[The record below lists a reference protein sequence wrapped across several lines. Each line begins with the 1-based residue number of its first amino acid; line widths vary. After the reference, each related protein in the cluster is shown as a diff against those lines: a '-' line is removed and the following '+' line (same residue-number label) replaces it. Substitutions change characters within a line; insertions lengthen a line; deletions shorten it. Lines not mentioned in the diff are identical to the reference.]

1 MPTHLTD
8 SQLARFRT
16 NPLEPFDKVNIGI
29 KSILASH
36 VIQSKNLANALDRHN
51 ICSWVFLFAQ
61 HKQGDR
67 RAWFH
72 FNSGLLELNLQ
83 LYLDEVCLEFHDSIH
98 APFSAVHLKWSKD
111 CIIQLARSTCSCE
124 LAGSSLVVALKLRN
138 IKVGCPAHVRCNY
151 NFLILL
157 CSSTKI
163 KCHCGDSDGS
173 ILQRLIKCCTR
184 LPAELDGDFGNSNH
198 HFVQFHQNWEMLP
211 TWHFSWTAQDTH
223 SKKSVLCSSPKG
235 HNSNKVKWISLSAQK
250 DRK

>member
-1 MPTHLTD
+1 MSYNRRTWRMLLTVTTSVVEYSCLHSAD
-8 SQLARFRT
+8 
-16 NPLEPFDKVNIGI
+16 NKEHDYY
-29 KSILASH
+29 
-36 VIQSKNLANALDRHN
+36 
-51 ICSWVFLFAQ
+51 
-61 HKQGDR
+61 
-67 RAWFH
+67 
-72 FNSGLLELNLQ
+72 NSGTSGSQ
-83 LYLDEVCLEFHDSIH
+83 PAAPLDDSIH
-98 APFSAVHLKWSKD
+98 ATFSAVHLKWSKD
-111 CIIQLARSTCSCE
+111 CIIQLARSTCSHE

-184 LPAELDGDFGNSNH
+184 LPAEFDGDFGNSNH

-223 SKKSVLCSSPKG
+223 SKKVFCAEVIIATRWNGYPYLHKNIESKQLLV
-235 HNSNKVKWISLSAQK
+235 NKNIWNIYKMKRSILIMFLAITQGQ
-250 DRK
+250 

>member
-1 MPTHLTD
+1 MSYNRRTWRMLLTVTTSVVEYSCLHSAD
-8 SQLARFRT
+8 
-16 NPLEPFDKVNIGI
+16 NKEHDYY
-29 KSILASH
+29 
-36 VIQSKNLANALDRHN
+36 
-51 ICSWVFLFAQ
+51 
-61 HKQGDR
+61 
-67 RAWFH
+67 
-72 FNSGLLELNLQ
+72 NSGTSGSQ
-83 LYLDEVCLEFHDSIH
+83 PAAPPDDSIH
-98 APFSAVHLKWSKD
+98 ATFSAVRLKWSKD

>member
-1 MPTHLTD
+1 MSYNRRTWRMLLTVTT
-8 SQLARFRT
+8 SVVEYSCLHST
-16 NPLEPFDKVNIGI
+16 NK
-29 KSILASH
+29 KSMLTIIMA
-36 VIQSKNLANALDRHN
+36 
-51 ICSWVFLFAQ
+51 F
-61 HKQGDR
+61 
-67 RAWFH
+67 
-72 FNSGLLELNLQ
+72 LELNLQ
-83 LYLDEVCLEFHDSIH
+83 LHSDEACLEFHDSIH

-111 CIIQLARSTCSCE
+111 CIIQLARSTCSRE

-223 SKKSVLCSSPKG
+223 SKKKCFVQFTKRS
-235 HNSNKVKWISLSAQK
+235 Q
-250 DRK
+250 

>member
-1 MPTHLTD
+1 MSYNRRTWRMLLTVTT
-8 SQLARFRT
+8 SVV
-16 NPLEPFDKVNIGI
+16 E
-29 KSILASH
+29 
-36 VIQSKNLANALDRHN
+36 
-51 ICSWVFLFAQ
+51 CSCLHSMFAQ
-61 HKQGDR
+61 HKQGER
-67 RAWFH
+67 IAWFR

-211 TWHFSWTAQDTH
+211 TWHFSWTAQETH
-223 SKKSVLCSSPKG
+223 SKKSVFCSSPKD

>member
-1 MPTHLTD
+1 MLLTVTTSVVEYSYLHSTQKETGEHD
-8 SQLARFRT
+8 FALIAASLNSTYSSSWMKSQNQPKRNIPGHGNHNWERGPYAARNRCGQPAD
-16 NPLEPFDKVNIGI
+16 PLD
-29 KSILASH
+29 
-36 VIQSKNLANALDRHN
+36 
-51 ICSWVFLFAQ
+51 
-61 HKQGDR
+61 
-67 RAWFH
+67 
-72 FNSGLLELNLQ
+72 
-83 LYLDEVCLEFHDSIH
+83 DSIH
-98 APFSAVHLKWSKD
+98 ATFSIVHLKWSKD

>member
-1 MPTHLTD
+1 MPP
-8 SQLARFRT
+8 R
-16 NPLEPFDKVNIGI
+16 
-29 KSILASH
+29 
-36 VIQSKNLANALDRHN
+36 LD
-51 ICSWVFLFAQ
+51 VV
-61 HKQGDR
+61 
-67 RAWFH
+67 
-72 FNSGLLELNLQ
+72 NLQ
-83 LYLDEVCLEFHDSIH
+83 LHSDEASLEFHDSIH

-111 CIIQLARSTCSCE
+111 CIIQLARSTCSHE

-163 KCHCGDSDGS
+163 KCHYGDSDGS

-223 SKKSVLCSSPKG
+223 SKKSF
-235 HNSNKVKWISLSAQK
+235 
-250 DRK
+250 

>member
-29 KSILASH
+29 KSILTSF
-36 VIQSKNLANALDRHN
+36 VIQSKNLANALDHHN
-51 ICSWVFLFAQ
+51 ICSSVFLLAQ

-67 RAWFH
+67 RAWFR

-83 LYLDEVCLEFHDSIH
+83 LYLDEICLEFRDSIH

-138 IKVGCPAHVRCNY
+138 IKVGYPAHVRWNY

-163 KCHCGDSDGS
+163 KCHCGDSD
-173 ILQRLIKCCTR
+173 
-184 LPAELDGDFGNSNH
+184 D
-198 HFVQFHQNWEMLP
+198 
-211 TWHFSWTAQDTH
+211 
-223 SKKSVLCSSPKG
+223 SSCKG
-235 HNSNKVKWISLSAQK
+235 
-250 DRK
+250 

>member
-1 MPTHLTD
+1 MLTHIID

-29 KSILASH
+29 KSIFASH
-36 VIQSKNLANALDRHN
+36 VIQSKNLANALTVTTSVVEYSCLH
-51 ICSWVFLFAQ
+51 SMFAQ

-67 RAWFH
+67 RAWFG

-138 IKVGCPAHVRCNY
+138 IKVGCLAHVRCNY

-173 ILQRLIKCCTR
+173 SC
-184 LPAELDGDFGNSNH
+184 
-198 HFVQFHQNWEMLP
+198 
-211 TWHFSWTAQDTH
+211 
-223 SKKSVLCSSPKG
+223 KG
-235 HNSNKVKWISLSAQK
+235 
-250 DRK
+250 

>member
-1 MPTHLTD
+1 MGTITVSGALRRHD
-8 SQLARFRT
+8 SMWWTWRSTWMIQFI
-16 NPLEPFDKVNIGI
+16 PPFSV
-29 KSILASH
+29 
-36 VIQSKNLANALDRHN
+36 
-51 ICSWVFLFAQ
+51 
-61 HKQGDR
+61 
-67 RAWFH
+67 
-72 FNSGLLELNLQ
+72 
-83 LYLDEVCLEFHDSIH
+83 VCL
-98 APFSAVHLKWSKD
+98 KRSKG
-111 CIIQLARSTCSCE
+111 CIMQLERSTCSHE
-124 LAGSSLVVALKLRN
+124 LVGSSLVVALKLRN

-163 KCHCGDSDGS
+163 KCHCGDSDCS